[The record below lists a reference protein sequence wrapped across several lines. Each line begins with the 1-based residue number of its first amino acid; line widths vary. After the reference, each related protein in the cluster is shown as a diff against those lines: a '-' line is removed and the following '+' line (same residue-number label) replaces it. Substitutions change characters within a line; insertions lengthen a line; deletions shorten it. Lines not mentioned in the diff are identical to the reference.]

1 MAGTV
6 CIIKCSCVHW
16 LPIQK
21 RIMFKLQLIVTYKE
35 LNGQAPSYISEL
47 LTNYKPSRNLRSRT
61 KNLLT
66 VPRSNTKTYGDRSFQ
81 VAAAKL
87 FNELPTDLKSTDS
100 TNSFKAKLKTYLFN
114 IHIFSIP
121 CLFLYFFNIFLTNCN
136 MKTF

>member
-21 RIMFKLQLIVTYKE
+21 RIMFKLLLIVTYKE

-47 LTNYKPSRNLRSRT
+47 LTNYKPFRNLQSST
-61 KNLLT
+61 KDLLT

-87 FNELPTDLKSTDS
+87 STDLKSADS
-100 TNSFKAKLKTYLFN
+100 TNSFKAKLT
-114 IHIFSIP
+114 
-121 CLFLYFFNIFLTNCN
+121 
-136 MKTF
+136 